1 MAGVSQTILV
11 IIVCAAIVQFIVDR
25 IKDIMPAKVMQYVK
39 PPVWALVVGIVVA
52 LLFGLDIFSALVGL
66 AARWPIVSQIMT
78 GLMISAG
85 AVPVHE
91 LIAKL
96 RELRSDTNMAA

>member
-1 MAGVSQTILV
+1 MAGVSQAILV

-39 PPVWALVVGIVVA
+39 PPVWALVVGGVVA
-52 LLFGLDIFSALVGL
+52 LLFGLDIFSALGL

>member
-1 MAGVSQTILV
+1 MTGVSQAILV
-11 IIVCAAIVQFIVDR
+11 IIVCAAIVQFVVDR
-25 IKDIMPAKVMQYVK
+25 VKDVMPAKVMQYVK
-39 PPVWALVVGIVVA
+39 APVWALVIGIVVA
-52 LLFGLDIFSALVGL
+52 LLFGLDIFGALGL

-78 GLMISAG
+78 GLIISAG

-96 RELRSDTNMAA
+96 RELRGDAA

>member
-1 MAGVSQTILV
+1 MAGVSQAILV
-11 IIVCAAIVQFIVDR
+11 IIVCAAIVQFLVDR
-25 IKDIMPAKVMQYVK
+25 VKDVMPAKVMQYVTA
-39 PPVWALVVGIVVA
+39 PVWALVIGIVVA
-52 LLFGLDIFSALVGL
+52 LLFGLDIFGALGL

-78 GLMISAG
+78 GLIISAG

-96 RELRSDTNMAA
+96 RELRGNAA